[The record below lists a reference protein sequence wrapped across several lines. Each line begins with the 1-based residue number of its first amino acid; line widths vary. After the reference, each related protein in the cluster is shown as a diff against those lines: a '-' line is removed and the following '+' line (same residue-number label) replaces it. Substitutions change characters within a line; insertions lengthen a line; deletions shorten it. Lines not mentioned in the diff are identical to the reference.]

1 MREFVRPTII
11 VSKCL
16 GFAHCRYNGLT
27 ISDDFVEKLR
37 PYVDFRPVCPE
48 VEIGLGIPREPI
60 RIVAADDELRL
71 IQPGTDTD
79 VTDKMTEFTNSFL
92 NSAGDADGF
101 ILKTRSPSCGPKDV
115 KVYPGT
121 GKVMSTSR
129 SAGFFGGSVVEKY
142 PYLAVE
148 DEGRLKNFGIR
159 EHFLTRLFAISSFR
173 KVKESRSMKE
183 IVRFHS
189 ENKYLLMAYNQEI
202 MRVLGRI
209 VANLDKKDID
219 ELIGDYEKHLSE
231 ALSEEPKYTSN
242 INVLMHGMGYFSEK
256 ISSSEKAFF
265 LDSLDRYREGRIP
278 LSVPLNVLR
287 SFIIRFQENY
297 LMQQTFFEPYP
308 EELVEISDSGKGR
321 NL

>member
-1 MREFVRPTII
+1 MREFARPNVI

-16 GFAHCRYNGLT
+16 GFAHCRYNALT
-27 ISDDFVEKLR
+27 ISDDFVEKLK

-71 IQPGTDTD
+71 IQPATDTD
-79 VTDKMTEFTNSFL
+79 VTDKMTEFTDSFL
-92 NSAGDADGF
+92 DSAGDADGF
-101 ILKTRSPSCGPKDV
+101 MLKTRSPSCGPKDV

-129 SAGFFGGSVVEKY
+129 GAGFFGGAVVEKY
-142 PYLAVE
+142 PHLAVE

-189 ENKYLLMAYNQEI
+189 ENKYLLMAYNQET

-219 ELIGDYEKHLSE
+219 ELIRDYEKHLSE

-308 EELVEISDSGKGR
+308 EELLEISDSGKGR

>member
-1 MREFVRPTII
+1 MREFARPNVI

-16 GFAHCRYNGLT
+16 GFAHCRYNALT
-27 ISDDFVEKLR
+27 ISDDFVEKLK
-37 PYVDFRPVCPE
+37 PHVDFRPVCPE

-71 IQPGTDTD
+71 IQPATDTD
-79 VTDKMTEFTNSFL
+79 VTDKITEFTDSFL
-92 NSAGDADGF
+92 DSAGDADGF

-129 SAGFFGGSVVEKY
+129 GAGFFGGAVVEKY
-142 PYLAVE
+142 PHLAVE

-189 ENKYLLMAYNQEI
+189 ENKYLLMAYNQET

-219 ELIGDYEKHLSE
+219 ELIRDYEKHLSE

-308 EELVEISDSGKGR
+308 EELLEISDSGKGR

>member
-1 MREFVRPTII
+1 
-11 VSKCL
+11 
-16 GFAHCRYNGLT
+16 
-27 ISDDFVEKLR
+27 
-37 PYVDFRPVCPE
+37 
-48 VEIGLGIPREPI
+48 
-60 RIVAADDELRL
+60 
-71 IQPGTDTD
+71 
-79 VTDKMTEFTNSFL
+79 
-92 NSAGDADGF
+92 
-101 ILKTRSPSCGPKDV
+101 
-115 KVYPGT
+115 
-121 GKVMSTSR
+121 
-129 SAGFFGGSVVEKY
+129 
-142 PYLAVE
+142 VE

-189 ENKYLLMAYNQEI
+189 ENKYLLMAYKQET

-209 VANLDKKDID
+209 VANLDKKDIE
-219 ELIGDYEKHLSE
+219 ELIRDYEKYLSE

-242 INVLMHGMGYFSEK
+242 INVLMHGLGYFSEK

-308 EELVEISDSGKGR
+308 EELLEISDSGKGR

>member
-27 ISDDFVEKLR
+27 ISDDFVEKLK
-37 PYVDFRPVCPE
+37 PHVDFRPVCPE

-71 IQPGTDTD
+71 IQPATDID
-79 VTDKMTEFTNSFL
+79 VTDKMTEFTDSFL
-92 NSAGDADGF
+92 DSAGDADGF

-121 GKVMSTSR
+121 GKVMSISR
-129 SAGFFGGSVVEKY
+129 SAGFFGGAVVKKY
-142 PYLAVE
+142 PHLAVE

-189 ENKYLLMAYNQEI
+189 ENKYLLMAYKQET

-219 ELIGDYEKHLSE
+219 ELMRDYEKHLSE

-242 INVLMHGMGYFSEK
+242 INVLMHGLGYFSEK

>member
-27 ISDDFVEKLR
+27 ISDDFVEKLK

-71 IQPGTDTD
+71 IQPATDTD
-79 VTDKMTEFTNSFL
+79 VTDKMTEFTDSFL

-129 SAGFFGGSVVEKY
+129 GAGFFGGAVATKY
-142 PYLAVE
+142 PHLAVE

-183 IVRFHS
+183 MVRFHS
-189 ENKYLLMAYNQEI
+189 ENKYLLMAYEQET

-209 VANLDKKDID
+209 VANLDKKNLD
-219 ELIGDYEKHLSE
+219 ELISDYEKHLSE

-242 INVLMHGMGYFSEK
+242 INVLMHGMGYFSEQ

-321 NL
+321 DL

>member
-1 MREFVRPTII
+1 MREFARPNVI

-16 GFAHCRYNGLT
+16 GFAHCRYNALT
-27 ISDDFVEKLR
+27 ISDDFVEKLK
-37 PYVDFRPVCPE
+37 PHVDFRPVCPE

-71 IQPGTDTD
+71 IQPATDTD
-79 VTDKMTEFTNSFL
+79 VTDKMTEFTDSFL
-92 NSAGDADGF
+92 DSAGDADGF

-129 SAGFFGGSVVEKY
+129 GAGFFGGAVVEKY
-142 PYLAVE
+142 PHLAVE

-189 ENKYLLMAYNQEI
+189 ENKYLLMAYNQET

-219 ELIGDYEKHLSE
+219 ELIRDYEKHLSE

-308 EELVEISDSGKGR
+308 EELLEISDSGKGR

>member
-1 MREFVRPTII
+1 MREFARPNVI

-16 GFAHCRYNGLT
+16 GFAHCRYNALT
-27 ISDDFVEKLR
+27 ISDDFVEKLK
-37 PYVDFRPVCPE
+37 PHVDFRPVCPE

-71 IQPGTDTD
+71 IQPATDTD
-79 VTDKMTEFTNSFL
+79 VTDKMTEFTDSFL
-92 NSAGDADGF
+92 DSAGDADGF
-101 ILKTRSPSCGPKDV
+101 MLKTRSPSCGPKDV

-129 SAGFFGGSVVEKY
+129 GAGFFGGAVVEKY
-142 PYLAVE
+142 PHLAVE

-189 ENKYLLMAYNQEI
+189 ENKYLLMAYNQET

-219 ELIGDYEKHLSE
+219 ELIRDYEKHLSE

-308 EELVEISDSGKGR
+308 EELLEISDSGKGR